1 MLGDLRCSGKL
12 FQSLCALVEKAHLPQ
27 ASVKQRGMTR
37 ETPLL
42 EFEQSVLVCFL
53 TSSKSQRYDST
64 RPFSTLQ
71 VRSNVLKIICFFTG
85 SQCRDLTMGV
95 TQSYFFKGNLYCIVQ
110 KLNILPCTII
120 IVTLDL
126 TLQPKKQRCFAIK
139 QGPVVHRLERAIQWI
154 NTTKSY

>member
-1 MLGDLRCSGKL
+1 MLGDLKCSGKL
-12 FQSLCALVEKAHLPQ
+12 FQSLSALIENAHLPQ
-27 ASVKQRGMTR
+27 VSVKYRGTAR

-42 EFEQSVLVCFL
+42 EFEQSVLVCSL
-53 TSSKSQRYDST
+53 TSSKSQRYDSA

-85 SQCRDLTMGV
+85 SQCRSNNGSDTII
-95 TQSYFFKGNLYCIVQ
+95 FFKGNLYCIVQ
-110 KLNILPCTII
+110 KLNILQCTIV
-120 IVTLDL
+120 IVTLDV